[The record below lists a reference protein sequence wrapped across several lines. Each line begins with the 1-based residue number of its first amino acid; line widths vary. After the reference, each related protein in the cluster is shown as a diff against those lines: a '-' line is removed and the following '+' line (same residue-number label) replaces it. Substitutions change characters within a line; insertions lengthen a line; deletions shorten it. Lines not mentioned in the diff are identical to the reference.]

1 MHARRGRTG
10 PNCPGARTFSESPHR
25 ASKTVRRTLPWT
37 VGADLG
43 LYGLSKDGKELSIE
57 ISLSPLVTPTG
68 RLVLSAIRDFTD
80 IERMREQL
88 R

>member
-1 MHARRGRTG
+1 M
-10 PNCPGARTFSESPHR
+10 
-25 ASKTVRRTLPWT
+25 
-37 VGADLG
+37 GADLG